1 MGRTFV
7 KKKKQDSKCL
17 LTNAG
22 LEGDAG
28 GSRTAVLGR
37 NGSAPLGRRPRP
49 LGESSHS
56 AITRE
61 RANTHRRSIK
71 LHGTVSFICQR
82 EKNSSTHTA
91 RCTQKFPRA
100 ARLIYIFTQHKQ
112 REGLWWLCE
121 SGASCGRHRKLKFAF
136 TKEWLGDC
144 RFNRLTI
151 THHPLIATPLSHHAY
166 INIWMHGCKMK
177 APARSRR
184 AQFESIPCGHIKGEF
199 KVGRN

>member
-1 MGRTFV
+1 MTKIYSLGAFLTRTFAKRWWHQRLMGRTW
-7 KKKKQDSKCL
+7 KKK
-17 LTNAG
+17 TG
-22 LEGDAG
+22 LKMF
-28 GSRTAVLGR
+28 THQCWTW
-37 NGSAPLGRRPRP
+37 GRRRRVQDCGARP
-49 LGESSHS
+49 QWVRASWS
-56 AITRE
+56 ASTASGWILPFCNHERE

-100 ARLIYIFTQHKQ
+100 ARLIYIFTQRHKQ

-166 INIWMHGCKMK
+166 INI
-177 APARSRR
+177 
-184 AQFESIPCGHIKGEF
+184 
-199 KVGRN
+199 